1 MTDFTEREK
10 QALAKMDELHDID
23 PPFELNFISII
34 EQGTEIREAT
44 KKRDEN
50 ITFGLSA
57 LIILVSLALWSFIL
71 GTRFMI
77 ASQLVLFG
85 IFTLVLIPYVKYREY
100 KEG

>member
-10 QALAKMDELHDID
+10 QVLAKMDELHDID

-34 EQGTEIREAT
+34 EQGAEIREAT
-44 KKRDEN
+44 KKRDES
-50 ITFGLSA
+50 ITFGISA
-57 LIILVSLALWSFIL
+57 MIILVSIALWSFIL
-71 GTRFMI
+71 GTKFMI
-77 ASQLVLFG
+77 LSQLVLLG